1 MNEGSEGV
9 NAGDGGRNEGSVD
22 VRVES
27 GSAEAVRVESGRGA
41 GGTAAAGIDRAL
53 LLDFYGE
60 LLTDRQR
67 EVWELHWNED
77 YSLAEVAAEV
87 GLTRQGVRDLL
98 RRAEGNLRQVEE
110 RTGLIRR
117 ELDRR
122 ARLLELQ
129 TLLEDLLPP
138 GGGRGEALRRLRELL

>member
-1 MNEGSEGV
+1 MDV
-9 NAGDGGRNEGSVD
+9 RDARAGD
-22 VRVES
+22 
-27 GSAEAVRVESGRGA
+27 
-41 GGTAAAGIDRAL
+41 TAAAGIDRAL

-98 RRAEGNLRQVEE
+98 RRAELNLRQVEE

-117 ELDRR
+117 DLDRR

-129 TLLEDLLPP
+129 TLLEGLLPP